1 MKSIS
6 EYHPECKDLIADVID
21 IFDRAYFWE
30 TITLEAQL
38 EMAH

>member
-1 MKSIS
+1 MKPIP
-6 EYHPECKDLIADVID
+6 EYDFECEMLIAEVID

-30 TITLEAQL
+30 TVTIEAQL